1 MNGGFDGYI
10 SNLWYHNHALGTSE
24 IQRIAQR
31 GPNTKLVGS
40 NGINDKLYNYLSL
53 RWFFYGAND
62 SYNP

>member
-10 SNLWYHNHALGTSE
+10 SNLWYHNHALGTAA

-53 RWFFYGAND
+53 RWFFYGSND
-62 SYNP
+62 SFNP